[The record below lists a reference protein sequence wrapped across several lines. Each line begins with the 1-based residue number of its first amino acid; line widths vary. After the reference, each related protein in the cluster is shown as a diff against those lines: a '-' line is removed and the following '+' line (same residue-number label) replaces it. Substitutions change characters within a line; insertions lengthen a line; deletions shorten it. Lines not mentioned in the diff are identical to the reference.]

1 MKNIKKTLSVCCAM
15 VLSTALLFQS
25 SVVYC
30 SAEVNNTSITST
42 EIPEGYTPIY
52 TIADLAGIN
61 SDTSGKY
68 ILMNDIDMTEETS
81 PGGSWDTG
89 HGWTPLDTF
98 SGVFDGNG
106 HRIIGM
112 HIYGEVEDNAALF
125 SGLEQKTNTNNYD
138 DYDDY
143 DKLDRDKNNATIK
156 NLGITDC
163 EIDIKI
169 SLSTFLGNT
178 YVGGIVG
185 CNNQGIIENC
195 YVSGK
200 IKACPTAYYQTDDYG
215 NRIGGIAGYNMGVIT
230 NCYNTADIF
239 ATAKDSFL
247 YGYSNGG
254 NHTAGIAAVTRGDSN
269 KIENCYNI
277 GKITHPVAEGV
288 GAITTYDNYHHD
300 ISDNYNYYLNTSIE
314 KNLIDDVNSSIGKP
328 LTDTQMKYSSSFTG
342 FDFNDTWMIDELSSY
357 PYPQLKS
364 CPQVKVDKLELKSLP
379 NKLAYSQGDELD
391 LSGAVLSITYE
402 NGIVTSTEANNSMVS
417 NVDMNSIGKQ
427 TAIIQYLN
435 GICSFDITV
444 NEVEAMDIALSKEE
458 CSINRNDK
466 LQLNAIVKPDNAG
479 NKSVK
484 WETDNDV
491 VATVTQNGVVHG
503 INAGTATITATTEN
517 GLTASC
523 TVTVKVPAS
532 SIKLNIRKLI
542 LKKGKKK
549 TLKATVNPL
558 ETTDTVKWTSSN
570 STVASVTQDGVVK
583 AKKKG
588 YATIM
593 AKTTS
598 GKYASVEITVK
609 SK

>member
-30 SAEVNNTSITST
+30 SAEVNNTSTTST

-52 TIADLAGIN
+52 TIADLVGIN

-112 HIYGEVEDNAALF
+112 HIYGEVEKDVALF
-125 SGLEQKTNTNNYD
+125 SGLEEKTNKD

-143 DKLDRDKNNATIK
+143 DDNDNNDRLNNSTVIK
-156 NLGITDC
+156 NLGMINC
-163 EIDIKI
+163 EIDITNNKAI
-169 SLSTFLGNT
+169 DI
-178 YVGGIVG
+178 GGIVG
-185 CNNQGIIENC
+185 CNNNGIIQNC
-195 YVSGK
+195 YISGK
-200 IKACPTAYYQTDDYG
+200 INVCFATDG
-215 NRIGGIAGYNMGVIT
+215 GSCIGGIAGENQGVIT
-230 NCYNTADIF
+230 NCYNTTDIF
-239 ATAKDSFL
+239 ASEARWLGATGICIGGISGTYWTNETA
-247 YGYSNGG
+247 
-254 NHTAGIAAVTRGDSN
+254 

-277 GKITHPVAEGV
+277 GKITCNNLYVHYADGI
-288 GAITTYDNYHHD
+288 GNIGDNAY
-300 ISDNYNYYLNTSIE
+300 NKNYYLNNSIDKDSFVE
-314 KNLIDDVNSSIGKP
+314 LTNAIIYYGKP

-379 NKLAYSQGDELD
+379 NKLTYSQGDELD

-427 TAIIQYLN
+427 SAIIQYLN

-503 INAGTATITATTEN
+503 INAGTATITATT
-517 GLTASC
+517 
-523 TVTVKVPAS
+523 
-532 SIKLNIRKLI
+532 
-542 LKKGKKK
+542 
-549 TLKATVNPL
+549 
-558 ETTDTVKWTSSN
+558 
-570 STVASVTQDGVVK
+570 
-583 AKKKG
+583 
-588 YATIM
+588 
-593 AKTTS
+593 
-598 GKYASVEITVK
+598 
-609 SK
+609 